1 MTRFHLVQRFALL
14 SFTCLLA
21 ALCGCATW
29 LPPSVKVERN
39 LTYAQ
44 VDGTS
49 LHLDIYEPAQPV
61 GKLPVVVW
69 IHGGAWN
76 SGSKNPCPIG
86 FMAAKN
92 LAIVSL
98 DYRLTQTAP
107 FPAQLH
113 DCKGAIRWLRA
124 HADQY
129 HLDADHIG
137 IFGASAGGHLA
148 LLLATVHDNPALE
161 GTVGGNND
169 RSSAVQC
176 VCAFYPPTD
185 LNRLVS
191 DPAFRANPDAD
202 VAKLIGGAVGSH
214 VDKALAASPLTY
226 VDKKCAP
233 VFLLH
238 GEADTLVPPDQSK
251 IFYAAL
257 QQVGV
262 DAELEIVPHQGHGI
276 IAPPAAAEKIY
287 AFFNR
292 HLLQPAS
299 LQTEALPQPK
309 PKSTGGE

>member
-1 MTRFHLVQRFALL
+1 MTRHQIIHRLGLL
-14 SFTCLLA
+14 SCSFLFA
-21 ALCGCATW
+21 ALGGCSAG
-29 LPPSVKVERN
+29 LPVSVKVERN

-44 VDGTS
+44 VNGAP
-49 LHLDIYEPAQPV
+49 LHLDLYEPGQPT

-86 FMAAKN
+86 FMAAHN

-124 HADQY
+124 HAEQY

-148 LLLATVHDNPALE
+148 LLLAAVHDNPALE

-169 RSSAVQC
+169 RSSSVQC

-185 LNRLVS
+185 LNRLVTN
-191 DPAFRANPDAD
+191 PAFRTNPNGD
-202 VAKLIGGAVGSH
+202 VAKLIGGAVDSN
-214 VDKALAASPLTY
+214 VAKAIAASPLTY
-226 VDKKCAP
+226 VDKTCAP

-238 GEADTLVPPDQSK
+238 GAADTLVPPDQSR

-257 QQVGV
+257 QQAGV
-262 DAELEIVPHQGHGI
+262 ESQLEIIPHQGHGI
-276 IAPPAAAEKIY
+276 IAPPAAAKKIY

-292 HLLQPAS
+292 HLLEPAP
-299 LQTEALPQPK
+299 AP
-309 PKSTGGE
+309 

>member
-1 MTRFHLVQRFALL
+1 MTRTRIFQRFVLL
-14 SFTCLLA
+14 NVTWLLA
-21 ALCGCATW
+21 ALVSGCATW
-29 LPPSVKVERN
+29 LPASVKVERN

-44 VDGTS
+44 VDGAA
-49 LHLDIYEPAQPV
+49 LHLDLYEPAHPA

-69 IHGGAWN
+69 IHGGAWS
-76 SGSKNPCPIG
+76 SGSKEPCPIG

-107 FPAQLH
+107 FHAQLH

-129 HLDADHIG
+129 HLDADRIG

-148 LLLATVHDNPALE
+148 LLLATVHDRPELE
-161 GTVGGNND
+161 GAVGGNND

-185 LNRLVS
+185 LNRLVA
-191 DPAFRANPDAD
+191 DPTFRANPKAD
-202 VAKLIGGAVGSH
+202 VAKLIGGAVASH
-214 VDKALAASPLTY
+214 VAKALAASPLTY
-226 VDKKCAP
+226 VDKTCAP

-238 GEADTLVPPDQSK
+238 GEADTLVPPDQSQ
-251 IFYAAL
+251 IFFAAL
-257 QQVGV
+257 QQAGV
-262 DAELEIVPHQGHGI
+262 ESQLEIVPHQGHGI
-276 IAPPAAAEKIY
+276 TAPPAAAKKIY

-292 HLLQPAS
+292 HLNLGDG
-299 LQTEALPQPK
+299 K
-309 PKSTGGE
+309 

>member
-1 MTRFHLVQRFALL
+1 MTRHQIIHRLGLL
-14 SFTCLLA
+14 SCAFLLA
-21 ALCGCATW
+21 ALGGCSAG
-29 LPPSVKVERN
+29 LLVSVKVERN

-44 VDGTS
+44 VDGAP
-49 LHLDIYEPAQPV
+49 LHLDLYEPGQPT

-86 FMAAKN
+86 FMAAHN

-124 HADQY
+124 HAEQY
-129 HLDADHIG
+129 HLDPDHIG

-185 LNRLVS
+185 LNRLVTN
-191 DPAFRANPDAD
+191 PAFRTNPNGD
-202 VAKLIGGAVGSH
+202 VAKLIGGAVDSN
-214 VDKALAASPLTY
+214 VAKAIAASPLTY
-226 VDKKCAP
+226 VDKTCAP

-238 GEADTLVPPDQSK
+238 GEADTLVPPDQSR

-257 QQVGV
+257 QQAGV
-262 DAELEIVPHQGHGI
+262 ESQLEIIPHQGHGI
-276 IAPPAAAEKIY
+276 IAPPAAAKKIY

-292 HLLQPAS
+292 HLLQPA
-299 LQTEALPQPK
+299 QAP
-309 PKSTGGE
+309 

>member
-1 MTRFHLVQRFALL
+1 MSITTLINKYRYALRPIALALL
-14 SFTCLLA
+14 GLSLSMLA
-21 ALCGCATW
+21 GCSSWQPAG
-29 LPPSVKVERN
+29 VKVERN
-39 LTYAQ
+39 LVYAQ

-49 LHLDIYEPAQPV
+49 LHLDLYEPDHPV
-61 GKLPVVVW
+61 GRLPVVVW

-76 SGSKNPCPIG
+76 SGSKDPCPIG
-86 FMAAKN
+86 FMAAHN

-98 DYRLTQTAP
+98 NYRLTQTAP

-129 HLDADHIG
+129 HLDPDHIG

-148 LLLATVHDNPALE
+148 LLLATVHDRPELE

-185 LNRLVS
+185 LNRLVA
-191 DPAFRANPDAD
+191 DPKFRANPNAD
-202 VAKLIGGAVGSH
+202 VAKLIGGAVGAN
-214 VDKALAASPLTY
+214 VAKANAASPLTY
-226 VDKKCAP
+226 VDKTCAP

-238 GEADTLVPPDQSK
+238 GGADTLVPPDQSR
-251 IFYAAL
+251 IFFAAL
-257 QQVGV
+257 QQAGV
-262 DAELEIVPHQGHGI
+262 EAQLEIIPHQGHGI
-276 IAPPAAAEKIY
+276 IAPPAAAKKIY

-292 HLLQPAS
+292 HLLPPAS
-299 LQTEALPQPK
+299 P
-309 PKSTGGE
+309 

>member
-1 MTRFHLVQRFALL
+1 MTRHQIIHRLGLL
-14 SFTCLLA
+14 SCAFLFA
-21 ALCGCATW
+21 ALGGCSAS
-29 LPPSVKVERN
+29 LPVSVKVERN

-44 VDGTS
+44 VNGAP
-49 LHLDIYEPAQPV
+49 LHLDLYEPGQPT

-86 FMAAKN
+86 FMAAHN

-124 HADQY
+124 HAEQY

-185 LNRLVS
+185 LNRLVTN
-191 DPAFRANPDAD
+191 PAFRTNPNGD
-202 VAKLIGGAVGSH
+202 VAKLIGGAVDSN
-214 VDKALAASPLTY
+214 VAKANAASPLTY
-226 VDKKCAP
+226 VDKTCAP

-238 GEADTLVPPDQSK
+238 GEADTLVPPDQSR

-257 QQVGV
+257 QQAGV
-262 DAELEIVPHQGHGI
+262 ESQLEIIPHQGHGI
-276 IAPPAAAEKIY
+276 IAPPAAAKKIY

-292 HLLQPAS
+292 HLLQPAP
-299 LQTEALPQPK
+299 AP
-309 PKSTGGE
+309 